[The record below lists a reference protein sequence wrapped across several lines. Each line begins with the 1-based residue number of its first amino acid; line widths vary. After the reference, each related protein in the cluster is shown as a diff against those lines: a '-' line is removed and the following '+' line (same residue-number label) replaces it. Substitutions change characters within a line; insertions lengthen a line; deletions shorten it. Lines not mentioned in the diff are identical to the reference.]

1 MRNLLV
7 SIFYTTLAVALAS
20 CSGVQ
25 PAPVAKRVGTDIGD
39 YSPHHGRTDADNYYR
54 VGYNTQPPALDWLQP
69 DMPKY
74 ANGGRNAQP
83 LDEYD
88 RRSGYRVIGW
98 SPAPVAVPQPIVT
111 QVATPDQT
119 ITRPV
124 TKVVKRVVRK
134 PVVKQAPS
142 SVVENRDFLVY
153 FDHDIDALDAEALN
167 TVDDVYDELNRQPMA
182 TAILSGHADRSG
194 NVDYNIGL
202 ADRRAQNVR
211 QALLNIGVPAERIRF
226 ESAGEH
232 NNAVQTADGVR
243 ERYNRRV
250 EIRIR

>member
-1 MRNLLV
+1 MRNNLISLLLV
-7 SIFYTTLAVALAS
+7 TLCIAA
-20 CSGVQ
+20 CSGTQ
-25 PAPVAKRVGTDIGD
+25 PTPIQKRVTSDIGD
-39 YSPHHGRTDADNYYR
+39 YSPHLGRTDADYYYR
-54 VGYNTQPPALDWLQP
+54 VGYNTKPPALDWLQP
-69 DMPKY
+69 EMPKY
-74 ANGGRNAQP
+74 ANGARNAQP

-98 SPAPVAVPQPIVT
+98 KPQPQVT
-111 QVATPDQT
+111 TTTKTITEPAQT

-124 TKVVKRVVRK
+124 TKVVKRVIKK
-134 PVVKQAPS
+134 PVVTQAPTQT
-142 SVVENRDFLVY
+142 VENRDFIVY
-153 FDHDIDALDAEALN
+153 FDHDIDVLDAEALN
-167 TVDDVYDELNRQPMA
+167 TIDDVYQELQRQPSA

-202 ADRRAQNVR
+202 ADRRSRNSR
-211 QALLNIGVPAERIRF
+211 QALLNIGIPDHRIKI

-232 NNAVQTADGVR
+232 TNAVKTEDGVR